1 MTVKNDEELVM
12 QMTMNGRRWILALT
26 ALTALVIVPASAEE
40 LKLWRHGIVEAKS
53 DAGIVFMGSKGGF
66 AEKQGLKID
75 IQQFKGDTLA
85 LKALLAGELDSY
97 EGNPG
102 SPMVAASRGADI
114 KLVGCYWPGL
124 TYAIYSRVSI
134 KSPAEL
140 KGKTFAISA
149 PGALPDLVARA
160 VLAQN
165 NVAAADVKFTI
176 MGSDADRFKAL
187 TAGIVDAA
195 AASSGFA
202 PEAEKAGVKMLV
214 HAIDAVPNYV
224 RFCIYS
230 TGKTLSAR
238 KDDAARFLAAEIG
251 GFRYALTNR
260 DQTLALTREITLAKP
275 DNPLPAFTYDEMK
288 RLSAVDPDMPIP
300 MNKLAWM
307 RDLLV
312 TTGNLT
318 QPIDLDAFVDAD
330 VRTKALQIAK

>member
-1 MTVKNDEELVM
+1 MRT
-12 QMTMNGRRWILALT
+12 TANGRRRMLALA
-26 ALTALVIVPASAEE
+26 ALTGFFMSPAGAQE

-53 DAGIVFMGSKGGF
+53 DAGIVFMASKGGF
-66 AEKQGLKID
+66 AEKQGLKIE

-114 KLVGCYWPGL
+114 KLIGCYWPGL
-124 TYAIYSRVSI
+124 TYAIYSKTNI
-134 KSPAEL
+134 NSPADL

-160 VLAQN
+160 VLAKN
-165 NVAAADVKFTI
+165 NLTAADVKFAI

-195 AASSGFA
+195 AASSGFT
-202 PEAEKAGVKMLV
+202 PEAEKAGVKLLV
-214 HAIDAVPNYV
+214 HAIDAVPNYI

-230 TGKTLSAR
+230 TSKTLAAR
-238 KDDAARFLAAEIG
+238 KDEAVHFLAAEME
-251 GFRYALTNR
+251 GFRYALANR
-260 DQTLALTREITLAKP
+260 DRTLALTREITLAKP
-275 DNPLPAFTYDEMK
+275 DNPQPAFIYDEIK
-288 RLSAVDPDMPIP
+288 RLSAVDPDMAIP
-300 MNKLAWM
+300 VNKLAWM
-307 RDLLV
+307 RDLLL

-318 QPIDLDAFVDAD
+318 KPVDLGTFVDGD
-330 VRTKALQIAK
+330 IRTRALQIAK

>member
-1 MTVKNDEELVM
+1 MRTIKKSLH
-12 QMTMNGRRWILALT
+12 ILAWAVLT
-26 ALTALVIVPASAEE
+26 ALIVVPANAEE

-53 DAGIVFMGSKGGF
+53 DAGIVFMASNGGF
-66 AEKQGLKID
+66 AEKQGLKIE
-75 IQQFKGDTLA
+75 IKQFKGDTLA
-85 LKALLAGELDSY
+85 LKALLAGELESY

-102 SPMVAASRGADI
+102 SPIIAASRGADI

-124 TYAIYSRVSI
+124 TYAIYSKTTIDTV
-134 KSPAEL
+134 ADL
-140 KGKTFAISA
+140 KGKTIAISA

-165 NVAAADVKFTI
+165 NVPATDVKFTI

-187 TAGIVDAA
+187 AAGIVDAA

-202 PEAEKAGVKMLV
+202 PAAKKAGVKLLV

-230 TGKTLSAR
+230 SEKTLAAR
-238 KDDAARFLAAEIG
+238 EDDAARFLAAEMA
-251 GFRYALTNR
+251 GFRHALANR
-260 DQTLALTREITLAKP
+260 DQTVALTREVTHAKP
-275 DNPLPAFTYDEMK
+275 DDPLPAFTYDEVK
-288 RLSAVDPDMPIP
+288 RYSAVDPAMPIP
-300 MNKLAWM
+300 MDKLAWL

-318 QPIDLDAFVDAD
+318 KPIDLDKFVDPNI
-330 VRTKALQIAK
+330 RTKALQIAK

>member
-1 MTVKNDEELVM
+1 MKGSRRILTLVTLM
-12 QMTMNGRRWILALT
+12 GL
-26 ALTALVIVPASAEE
+26 LVVPASAEE
-40 LKLWRHGIVEAKS
+40 MKLWRHGIVEAKS

-66 AEKQGLKID
+66 AEKQGLKIE

-114 KLVGCYWPGL
+114 KLIGCYWPGL
-124 TYAIYSRVSI
+124 TYAIYSNASI

-165 NVAAADVKFTI
+165 NVPAADVKFTI

-230 TGKTLSAR
+230 SGKTLAAR
-238 KDDAARFLAAEIG
+238 KDDAARFLAAEMA
-251 GFRYALTNR
+251 GFRYALANR

-300 MNKLAWM
+300 MNKLAWL

-318 QPIDLDAFVDAD
+318 KPIDLDAFVDGD
-330 VRTKALQIAK
+330 VRTKALQIPK

>member
-1 MTVKNDEELVM
+1 
-12 QMTMNGRRWILALT
+12 
-26 ALTALVIVPASAEE
+26 
-40 LKLWRHGIVEAKS
+40 
-53 DAGIVFMGSKGGF
+53 
-66 AEKQGLKID
+66 
-75 IQQFKGDTLA
+75 
-85 LKALLAGELDSY
+85 
-97 EGNPG
+97 
-102 SPMVAASRGADI
+102 
-114 KLVGCYWPGL
+114 
-124 TYAIYSRVSI
+124 
-134 KSPAEL
+134 
-140 KGKTFAISA
+140 
-149 PGALPDLVARA
+149 
-160 VLAQN
+160 
-165 NVAAADVKFTI
+165 
-176 MGSDADRFKAL
+176 
-187 TAGIVDAA
+187 VDAA

-312 TTGNLT
+312 TTVTSPSQSISTHLLMPMSERRRCKSPSSSQTRRVG
-318 QPIDLDAFVDAD
+318 
-330 VRTKALQIAK
+330 

>member
-1 MTVKNDEELVM
+1 MRR
-12 QMTMNGRRWILALT
+12 TMKGRRWILAFT
-26 ALTALVIVPASAEE
+26 ALTGLIIVPASAEE

-66 AEKQGLKID
+66 AEKQGLKIE

-102 SPMVAASRGADI
+102 SPMVAATRGADI
-114 KLVGCYWPGL
+114 KLIGCYWPGL
-124 TYAIYSRVSI
+124 TYAIYSKPDI
-134 KSPAEL
+134 KSPADL

-149 PGALPDLVARA
+149 PGSLPDLVARA

-165 NVAAADVKFTI
+165 NLTAADVKFTI
-176 MGSDADRFKAL
+176 MGSDADRVKAL

-202 PEAEKAGVKMLV
+202 PEAEKAGVKLLV
-214 HAIDAVPNYV
+214 HAIDAVPNYL

-230 TGKTLSAR
+230 TGKTLAAR
-238 KDDAARFLAAEIG
+238 KDDAAHFLAAEIA

-260 DQTLALTREITLAKP
+260 EKTLALTREVTFAKP
-275 DNPLPAFTYDEMK
+275 DNPLPAFTYDEVK
-288 RLSAVDPDMPIP
+288 RYSAVDPDMPIP
-300 MNKLAWM
+300 LNFIVGERGQRIVRLGR
-307 RDLLV
+307 RDF
-312 TTGNLT
+312 T
-318 QPIDLDAFVDAD
+318 
-330 VRTKALQIAK
+330 

>member
-1 MTVKNDEELVM
+1 MRR
-12 QMTMNGRRWILALT
+12 TMKGRRWILALT
-26 ALTALVIVPASAEE
+26 ALTGLIIVPASAEE

-66 AEKQGLKID
+66 AEKQSLKID

-124 TYAIYSRVSI
+124 TYAIYSTASI
-134 KSPAEL
+134 KSPTEL

-165 NVAAADVKFTI
+165 NVSAADVKFTI

-187 TAGIVDAA
+187 TAGLVDAA

-214 HAIDAVPNYV
+214 HAIEAVPNYI

-230 TGKTLSAR
+230 TGKTLAAR
-238 KDDAARFLAAEIG
+238 KDDVARFLAAEMA
-251 GFRYALTNR
+251 GFRHALANR
-260 DQTLALTREITLAKP
+260 EQTLALTREITLAKP

-318 QPIDLDAFVDAD
+318 KSIDLEAFVDAD